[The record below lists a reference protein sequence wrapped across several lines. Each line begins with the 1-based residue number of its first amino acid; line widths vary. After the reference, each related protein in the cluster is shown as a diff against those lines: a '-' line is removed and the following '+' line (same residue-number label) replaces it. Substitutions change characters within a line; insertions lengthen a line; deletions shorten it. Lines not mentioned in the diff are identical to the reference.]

1 MRVLRFQIRLPTGQV
16 DQLNI
21 ESERVLIG
29 SGAHCEI
36 RLPLDQAKIEH
47 VLIELGPAGVF
58 ARAMNFEPA
67 PTINNIPFT
76 QAPLPPESVLGVNQ
90 TQIFV
95 MASDSA
101 GAGPTSGV
109 QGQKKKTSPITLI
122 AVLLMLPAGLYL
134 VLGDDGATQG
144 PKMPKEPPEL
154 WGPPIVSCPQSGPAA
169 MALGRERLAVADGKR
184 ERRPFHV
191 QDGVQAVPLY
201 ETAGAC
207 FRAAGEQP
215 YAAYCEETA
224 RALRVEITNDYRTQR
239 VRLEHALNV
248 EDWQGALKGTHTLLQ
263 YVEGRQG
270 EYVAWLTQLERRMRV
285 KVSEKP
291 KT

>member
-1 MRVLRFQIRLPTGQV
+1 MRLLRFQIRLPTGQV

-21 ESERVLIG
+21 EGERVLIG

-36 RLPLDQAKIEH
+36 RLPLDQARLEH

-76 QAPLPPESVLGVNQ
+76 QAPLPPESVLGINQ
-90 TQIFV
+90 TQIYV
-95 MASDSA
+95 AAGD
-101 GAGPTSGV
+101 GAGGPVSG
-109 QGQKKKTSPITLI
+109 QQQKKKTSPVTLI

-134 VLGDDGATQG
+134 ILGDEGAASG
-144 PKMPKEPPEL
+144 PKMPKEPPDL
-154 WGPPIVSCPQSGPAA
+154 WGPPIVACPQAGPPALA
-169 MALGRERLAVADGKR
+169 MGRERLAVADGKR

-201 ETAGAC
+201 EVAGAC
-207 FRAAGEQP
+207 FRAGGEQP
-215 YAAYCEETA
+215 YAAYSDETA
-224 RALRVEITNDYRTQR
+224 RVLRVEINSDYRTQR

-248 EDWQGALKGTHTLLQ
+248 EDWQGALKGARTLLQ
-263 YVEGRQG
+263 YVDGKQG
-270 EYVAWLTQLERRMRV
+270 DYVAWLTQLERRLRV

-291 KT
+291 K